1 MWEGVFII
9 SANYE
14 QVGRGMVR
22 NYLNKLYESMPRRF
36 KAVME
41 AQEGQAKY

>member
-1 MWEGVFII
+1 MI

-22 NYLNKLYESMPRRF
+22 NYLKKLYESMPRRL
-36 KAVME
+36 KAVMKV
-41 AQEGQAKY
+41 QEGQAKY